1 MTTQKKTVLAIS
13 GSTRRQ
19 SSNHLLLRAIGV
31 LMKNEFDVVH
41 FDGIA
46 GLPHFDPDVAEEQVS
61 VPVRAFKQQ
70 LRDAAGI
77 IICTPEYAHGVP
89 GVLKN
94 AIDWTVSSGEFSGKP
109 TVLITAS
116 TDGRYGHTALLET
129 LRVIEAVD
137 VDQLQLLIPFIRTK
151 VSEAGITDEMTLT
164 EVQGVMEAFV
174 TALEREAAKL
184 HS

>member
-1 MTTQKKTVLAIS
+1 MTAQKKTVLAIS

-19 SSNHLLLRAIGV
+19 SSNHLLLRAISAM
-31 LMKNEFDVVH
+31 MKNQLDIVL

-46 GLPHFDPDVAEEQVS
+46 GLPHFDPDIAEEQIP

-89 GVLKN
+89 GALKN
-94 AIDWTVSSGEFSGKP
+94 AIDWTVSSGEFGGKP

-116 TDGRYGHTALLET
+116 TDGRYGHGALLET
-129 LRVIEAVD
+129 LRVIEAMD
-137 VDQLQLLIPFIRTK
+137 VDRLQLLIPFIRTK
-151 VSEAGITDEMTLT
+151 VSEAGITDEKTLA
-164 EVQGVMEAFV
+164 EVQGVMEAFC
-174 TALEREAAKL
+174 R
-184 HS
+184 SIFQNYI